1 MKTITTTRWR
11 RKPPLTG
18 EAIMLELISGFATP
32 AEWLMLSQGLI
43 IFGVATFVYA
53 WISGEW

>member
-1 MKTITTTRWR
+1 MMASMDSAVLHPEVLKET
-11 RKPPLTG
+11 K
-18 EAIMLELISGFATP
+18 MLELISGFATP

>member
-1 MKTITTTRWR
+1 V
-11 RKPPLTG
+11 
-18 EAIMLELISGFATP
+18 LEIISGFATP